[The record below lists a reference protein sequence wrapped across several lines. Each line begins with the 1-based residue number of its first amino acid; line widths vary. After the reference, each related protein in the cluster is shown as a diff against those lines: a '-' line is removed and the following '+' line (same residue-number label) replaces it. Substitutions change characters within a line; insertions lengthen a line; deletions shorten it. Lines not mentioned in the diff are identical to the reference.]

1 MLVWGTLW
9 RLGYTVEAGALG
21 YTVEAGALGYTV
33 EAGALGYTVEYW
45 GTLQKGYSSQG
56 TLIFETFLC

>member
-1 MLVWGTLW
+1 M
-9 RLGYTVEAGALG
+9 EAGALG